1 MRVTEMIYFLIR
13 NFDLIFN
20 KNPIFKMTKERFF
33 LIELLTVLEKRIYSL
48 ANFSISG
55 DSEGFPPIFGSAG
68 IAQFTNPVPKSLL
81 EILLGG
87 LVGSGGS
94 SCELDPTAARFI
106 AKNYVAIGRNTKR
119 QHH

>member
-55 DSEGFPPIFGSAG
+55 GSEGFPHFRFGGDCS
-68 IAQFTNPVPKSLL
+68 IYKPRP
-81 EILLGG
+81 
-87 LVGSGGS
+87 
-94 SCELDPTAARFI
+94 
-106 AKNYVAIGRNTKR
+106 
-119 QHH
+119 

>member
-55 DSEGFPPIFGSAG
+55 AAKASPIFGSAG